1 MSPTRILIVDDH
13 ALLREG
19 VGLLLRR
26 LDPDVEFLEA
36 GTLAEALEW
45 VAAPEAINLL
55 LLDLGLPD
63 GTGVEA
69 IRAVHEHRPGLPV
82 VVLSAQDDRET
93 VMSAIAAGA
102 AGYVPKASSA
112 DVMLAGLRVVLG
124 HGVYLPPSARTDE
137 VPQPDVPD
145 ALATDPT
152 VDLTPRQ
159 RQVLRLILRGM
170 PIKAIAR
177 ALDISTSTVKAHTAV
192 ILRALNVT
200 TRTQA
205 VVEAARL
212 GLRFGPDSGET
223 ADAASGDSYFG
234 NRAT

>member
-1 MSPTRILIVDDH
+1 MNPTRILIVDDH

-26 LDPDVEFLEA
+26 LDPAIVCLEA
-36 GTLAEALEW
+36 GTLAEALER
-45 VAAPEAINLL
+45 VAAPEAIDLL

-63 GTGVEA
+63 GIGVEA
-69 IRAVHEHRPGLPV
+69 IRAVHERRTGLPV

-102 AGYVPKASSA
+102 VGYVPKASSA

-124 HGVYLPPSARTDE
+124 RGVYLPPSARTDE
-137 VPQPDVPD
+137 LPQSGTPD
-145 ALATDPT
+145 AAVADPT
-152 VDLTPRQ
+152 ADLTPRQ
-159 RQVLRLILRGM
+159 KEVLRLILRGM

-177 ALDISTSTVKAHTAV
+177 TLDVSASTAKAHTAV

-200 TRTQA
+200 TRTQV
-205 VVEAARL
+205 VVEASRL
-212 GLRFGPDSGET
+212 GLSFGPDAGE
-223 ADAASGDSYFG
+223 S
-234 NRAT
+234 